1 MDDGARRKM
10 WIAIWKEIAVRWRVV
25 GILYVAIIML
35 LILRGYDWYSAGK
48 TVLGSIAAVTA
59 GVTITVCV
67 KAFGE
72 SCHAWRVVKDLE
84 DWKDGTDRSGTSEAR
99 SD

>member
-1 MDDGARRKM
+1 MDEARRKM

-25 GILYVAIIML
+25 GILYIAMIVL
-35 LILRGYDWYSAGK
+35 LILRGYDWYSTGK
-48 TVLGSIAAVTA
+48 TVFGSIAAVTA

-72 SCHAWRVVKDLE
+72 SCHAWRIVKDLE
-84 DWKDGTDRSGTSEAR
+84 DWNDVLNKSGTSEAR